1 WQRVTLTLTMVR
13 SGAEPSI
20 AAFSTDRKLLAPH
33 GAAEAVPP
41 VEPPVS
47 VAVSVTVVVTV
58 TPLEPDPPLPPQAA
72 AAERSA
78 TATSTGPRRVIRI
91 EAEYP
96 PSRGRYAGSGPPP
109 AAGSPP
115 GERSRAPSR
124 GSGARVAGGS
134 P

>member
-1 WQRVTLTLTMVR
+1 MVR

-20 AAFSTDRKLLAPH
+20 AAFSTDRKSLALH

-47 VAVSVTVVVTV
+47 VAVSVTVVVTM
-58 TPLEPDPPLPPQAA
+58 TPMEPDPPLPPQAA
-72 AAERSA
+72 AAEMSA

-96 PSRGRYAGSGPPP
+96 PSGGRHEVRALPRR
-109 AAGSPP
+109 P
-115 GERSRAPSR
+115 GR
-124 GSGARVAGGS
+124 
-134 P
+134 